1 MLKLSKRQK
10 SKQRDVIT
18 LHDDLY
24 DVWLIQLN
32 TSTNE
37 YRNMTTRGLERVEGG
52 GGVVPGK
59 EEKWYLFRR
68 LTSLQ

>member
-37 YRNMTTRGLERVEGG
+37 YRNMTTRGLEGVEGG
-52 GGVVPGK
+52 GGVVAGK